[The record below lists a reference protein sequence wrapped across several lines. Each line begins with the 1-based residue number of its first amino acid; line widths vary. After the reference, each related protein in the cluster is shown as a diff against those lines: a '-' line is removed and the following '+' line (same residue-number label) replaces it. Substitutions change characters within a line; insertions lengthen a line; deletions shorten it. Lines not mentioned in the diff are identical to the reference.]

1 MSIILKNIPNILT
14 LLRIA
19 CVPVFIILMLNN
31 KIYPAI
37 GIFLL
42 AEITDVLDGIIA
54 RRFNLITPFGK
65 IADPVADK
73 LMQLSALFI
82 FSIKDMIPKI
92 IPWLVF
98 SKELFLLLSGL
109 YLTKKKIDMSSK
121 WFGKLT
127 SVILF
132 IAIMM
137 VFLGVPRNITDPIFW
152 LCVAMALFAAIM
164 YIRNYFKQI
173 KPEAKNA

>member
-14 LLRIA
+14 MFRMA
-19 CVPVFIILMLNN
+19 CVPVFIAFMLNN
-31 KIYPAI
+31 KLYPAI
-37 GIFLL
+37 GVFLL
-42 AEITDVLDGIIA
+42 AEFTDVLDGIIA
-54 RRFNLITPFGK
+54 RRYNLITPFGK

-98 SKELFLLLSGL
+98 SKELFLLVSGL
-109 YLTKKKIDMSSK
+109 YLMKKKIDMSSK

-132 IAIMM
+132 IAIML

-152 LCVAMALFAAIM
+152 VCVAMALFAALM

-173 KPEAKNA
+173 KPETKNA